1 MATKTIFVWVKGDLK
16 ALSTFNETSLSTS
29 SKKVNDVLLSQI
41 EISNA
46 VILDD
51 FDPKLERK
59 NPYLEF
65 DSTLPNVKVRFK
77 GLSHDE
83 VAFSEDIDGL
93 LINEV
98 EFIQKIHL
106 NNIDNYVVKGTAYF
120 LRKIIT
126 TTSDL
131 VQEKPTH
138 KKEVAQIKQPI
149 VERPNVVLEKPIQA
163 KKEVFVD
170 DTIDLKLNNPR
181 LQSFFQ
187 SEKKSFFISL
197 LFIGILIWM
206 FYSSV
211 FFPIIL
217 IAGIIY
223 LVWSFKRFFVGYSN
237 LNRSRQD
244 ELGAPI
250 DIYKSKSSIQDRKW
264 SSFNKGILIGLI
276 LALIYAFITKQFD
289 LLKFLAIVT
298 FIWVLFNYFSSGF
311 GLLKRIFNLIGG
323 LALGL
328 LFIMVIWFLLGQ
340 KNYSVIDDKQ
350 KDEFINK
357 NKILRMGDSLLHIRN
372 WQDYKVNK
380 LAANYFTFYPQFDKS
395 LSFREKYES
404 GDISKVYQELVK
416 KDEKTIGT
424 YVHIFDSLTTAN
436 QWNRQQLAEAIVTSI
451 QTIPYVLVH
460 DQSCQQAIQESGSSF
475 LIQYHKD
482 GKECLPNIKF
492 GIQGGYEFLH
502 NLKGDCDT
510 RALLCFELLSKF
522 KYPVAMLISEEYG
535 HCILGIDLPIK
546 GKYVRDSKHNYLVWE
561 TTAPGFKPGEL
572 SPEIS
577 DMDKWLIAITN

>member
-126 TTSDL
+126 TTPDL

-138 KKEVAQIKQPI
+138 KKEVVQIKQPI

-211 FFPIIL
+211 FF
-217 IAGIIY
+217 
-223 LVWSFKRFFVGYSN
+223 K
-237 LNRSRQD
+237 
-244 ELGAPI
+244 
-250 DIYKSKSSIQDRKW
+250 
-264 SSFNKGILIGLI
+264 
-276 LALIYAFITKQFD
+276 
-289 LLKFLAIVT
+289 
-298 FIWVLFNYFSSGF
+298 
-311 GLLKRIFNLIGG
+311 
-323 LALGL
+323 
-328 LFIMVIWFLLGQ
+328 
-340 KNYSVIDDKQ
+340 
-350 KDEFINK
+350 
-357 NKILRMGDSLLHIRN
+357 
-372 WQDYKVNK
+372 
-380 LAANYFTFYPQFDKS
+380 
-395 LSFREKYES
+395 
-404 GDISKVYQELVK
+404 
-416 KDEKTIGT
+416 
-424 YVHIFDSLTTAN
+424 
-436 QWNRQQLAEAIVTSI
+436 
-451 QTIPYVLVH
+451 
-460 DQSCQQAIQESGSSF
+460 
-475 LIQYHKD
+475 
-482 GKECLPNIKF
+482 
-492 GIQGGYEFLH
+492 
-502 NLKGDCDT
+502 
-510 RALLCFELLSKF
+510 
-522 KYPVAMLISEEYG
+522 
-535 HCILGIDLPIK
+535 
-546 GKYVRDSKHNYLVWE
+546 
-561 TTAPGFKPGEL
+561 
-572 SPEIS
+572 
-577 DMDKWLIAITN
+577 